1 MASADSDRPRRSA
14 PHAGDERRERP
25 PARRGP
31 APRKAK
37 AVDAGSAM
45 SSAAEQLAKLL
56 GRPPES
62 VSSLKPTDSG
72 WEAQVEVLE
81 LERIPD
87 TTSVLA
93 SYKVSLDEE
102 GALISFER
110 TRRYSRGMI
119 DRPF

>member
-1 MASADSDRPRRSA
+1 MDPVEPDRPRRSA
-14 PHAGDERRERP
+14 SHPAEEKRP
-25 PARRGP
+25 PARRKRP
-31 APRKAK
+31 TSRPKA
-37 AVDAGSAM
+37 ADAGSAM
-45 SSAAEQLAKLL
+45 AAASEQLAKLL
-56 GRPPES
+56 GRIPES
-62 VSSLKPTDSG
+62 VSSLKPTEAG

-93 SYKVSLDEE
+93 SYKVSLDED

-110 TRRYSRGMI
+110 TRRYNRGMI

>member
-1 MASADSDRPRRSA
+1 MGTVDPDRPRRGASRA
-14 PHAGDERRERP
+14 AGEKRP
-25 PARRGP
+25 PARRKP
-31 APRKAK
+31 TSSRAK
-37 AVDAGSAM
+37 AVGPGSAM
-45 SSAAEQLAKLL
+45 SSATEQLATLL

-93 SYKVSLDEE
+93 SYRVSLDEE
-102 GALISFER
+102 GTLISFER
-110 TRRYSRGMI
+110 TRRYTRGTI

>member
-1 MASADSDRPRRSA
+1 MSPVDPDRPRRGTSRPA
-14 PHAGDERRERP
+14 EKRRP
-25 PARRGP
+25 PARR
-31 APRKAK
+31 KATPSGAK
-37 AVDAGSAM
+37 SVDAGSAM
-45 SSAAEQLAKLL
+45 AAAIEQLAKLL
-56 GRPPES
+56 GRNPES
-62 VSSLKPTDSG
+62 VSSLKPVDTG
-72 WEAQVEVLE
+72 WEAQVEVVE

-93 SYKVSLDEE
+93 SYRVSLDEA